1 MTLAFRLTDPTI
13 STLDTGSRIVE
24 GTVPSWPLIGPS
36 SSVTSVNSVAEPT
49 AEVGSRARR
58 SAIAHLRRDLLI
70 GLGAFSVLA
79 GVVALSIF
87 GQPRSVAG
95 ATGIGV
101 AAPGGSMAGAMVS
114 AQAPARA
121 AATITVQGP
130 STEAIAAANAYVG
143 AVVAQQTLD
152 AQNAFMAAVAQ
163 QAVDAQNAFMA
174 AVAQQATDRA
184 AAARAAAPA
193 IVVGANTGR
202 AAPAAADGSVWDR
215 LAQCESSGNWSINT
229 GNGFTGGLQFV
240 RSTWLGVGGGE
251 YAPDAYL
258 ATREQQIDVATRV
271 LASQGWGAWP
281 GCSSLLGLR

>member
-1 MTLAFRLTDPTI
+1 MTLAFRFTNPTI
-13 STLDTGSRIVE
+13 STLDTGSRVVE
-24 GTVPSWPLIGPS
+24 GTGPSWPLIGPS
-36 SSVTSVNSVAEPT
+36 GSVTSVNSVAEPT
-49 AEVGSRARR
+49 AEVGGRARR
-58 SAIAHLRRDLLI
+58 SAIAHLRHDLLI

-79 GVVALSIF
+79 GVVAFSVF
-87 GQPRSVAG
+87 GQPRGVAG

-130 STEAIAAANAYVG
+130 STEAIAAANAYVS

-163 QAVDAQNAFMA
+163 QAA
-174 AVAQQATDRA
+174 DRA
-184 AAARAAAPA
+184 ATARTAAPA
-193 IVVGANTGR
+193 VVVGANTGR

-215 LAQCESSGNWSINT
+215 LAQCESSGNWAINT

-258 ATREQQIDVATRV
+258 ATREQQIDIASRV